1 MSTRLLLSALLAL
14 SLAGCAADQR
24 FAPAPTP
31 STAGEAAPAVPAA
44 QAVSSDASSAEASTA
59 QTALLTATT
68 VPRKII
74 YTAQVELSVEDLSAA
89 GKKLLA
95 LVQRHGGYV
104 ASTRVGGSPGA
115 PRKGEWTLRVP
126 VERFDP
132 FRSALEELGAVQTS
146 NLDSQDVTEEYYD
159 VAGHI
164 KNKQVEEQRLQEH
177 LRRTTGTLSDILTVE
192 KELSRVRGE
201 IEQLQGRLRLLA
213 NQTALTTITVTMQEV
228 REFVPARGP
237 SFLAEAGSTFQGS
250 VGMMREFAKGLVL
263 VLIALSPWAIVLA
276 LLAAPLLI
284 LGRRRGWFDFAA
296 SVPGGIKKTTSI
308 D

>member
-1 MSTRLLLSALLAL
+1 M
-14 SLAGCAADQR
+14 
-24 FAPAPTP
+24 P
-31 STAGEAAPAVPAA
+31 STAAGEAAPAAEP
-44 QAVSSDASSAEASTA
+44 VSSDPSAADGSPA
-59 QTALLTATT
+59 RTALLTATSI
-68 VPRKII
+68 PRKII
-74 YTAQVELSVEDLSAA
+74 YTAEVELTVEDLSAA

-213 NQTALTTITVTMQEV
+213 NQTALTTITVTLQEV
-228 REFVPARGP
+228 RGFVPARGP

-250 VGMMREFAKGLVL
+250 LAAMREVAKGVALTV
-263 VLIALSPWAIVLA
+263 IALAPWAVVLA
-276 LLAAPLLI
+276 LLVAPLLL

-296 SVPGGIKKTTSI
+296 STPARAGIKKTTI